1 MMTSLLSA
9 PPLSTGVNEQHW
21 MITRYSVCYVYIT
34 HRALSGQ
41 FILLIYESVLLP
53 SLCGAA
59 GLFWVQTIDS
69 SLLATLAIALASRR
83 SDGGLGPLTLLP
95 SRSALT
101 RPGSAHKT
109 LFIGHRSKNAIS
121 IFFLF
126 NHFLPRDMMKGQ
138 HIDPEEAVKIH
149 QDLQA
154 KQSVAIHWGTFAL
167 AYEVRG
173 GGRRAPSRY
182 PRIYPSTS
190 HLSLPPEVPY

>member
-167 AYEVRG
+167 AYEVR
-173 GGRRAPSRY
+173 
-182 PRIYPSTS
+182 
-190 HLSLPPEVPY
+190 